1 PPPRHR
7 PGDAHEAELAP
18 PRHRRD
24 LLAPRRRDLDLPMA
38 AFLPRMSSLAFP
50 RSVIWTG
57 IALLVLWLASF
68 GLSFVPLGGA
78 ALVVALV
85 IAVVKAA
92 LVVAFFMEL
101 AYEPLPMKLALFSA
115 GVLLAILIALM

>member
-1 PPPRHR
+1 
-7 PGDAHEAELAP
+7 
-18 PRHRRD
+18 
-24 LLAPRRRDLDLPMA
+24 
-38 AFLPRMSSLAFP
+38 MSSVAFP
-50 RSVIWTG
+50 RSVTWTG

-68 GLSFVPLGGA
+68 GLSFVPLGNA

-85 IAVVKAA
+85 IATVKAV

-115 GVLLAILIALM
+115 GLLLAILIALMAADIVTRDTPPLLPFGAPTRHE